1 MLHIVPILC
10 LVIFVGFVEFRLKQ
24 EFNEIRKEFDNLK
37 RQIDIN
43 RTNIQ
48 NHIDYESFSGR
59 NE

>member
-10 LVIFVGFVEFRLKQ
+10 LIIFVGFVEFRLKQ

>member
-10 LVIFVGFVEFRLKQ
+10 LIIFVGFVEFRLKQ
-24 EFNEIRKEFDNLK
+24 EFNEIRKEFDNLI

>member
-10 LVIFVGFVEFRLKQ
+10 LIIFVSFVEFRLKQ

>member
-1 MLHIVPILC
+1 MLHIVR
-10 LVIFVGFVEFRLKQ
+10 FVEFRLKQ

>member
-10 LVIFVGFVEFRLKQ
+10 LIIFVGCVEFRLKQ

>member
-10 LVIFVGFVEFRLKQ
+10 LIIFVGFVEFRLKQ
-24 EFNEIRKEFDNLK
+24 EFNEIRKGFDNLK

>member
-10 LVIFVGFVEFRLKQ
+10 LIIFVSFVEFRLKQ

-48 NHIDYESFSGR
+48 NHIDYESFSGC

>member
-10 LVIFVGFVEFRLKQ
+10 LIIFVGFVEFRLKQ

-37 RQIDIN
+37 RQIDVN

>member
-10 LVIFVGFVEFRLKQ
+10 LLIFVGFVEFRLKQ

-48 NHIDYESFSGR
+48 NHIDYESFSGC

>member
-10 LVIFVGFVEFRLKQ
+10 LIIFVGFLEFRLKQ

>member
-10 LVIFVGFVEFRLKQ
+10 LIIFVGFVEFRLKQ

-48 NHIDYESFSGR
+48 NHIDYESFSGC

>member
-10 LVIFVGFVEFRLKQ
+10 LIIFVGFVEVRLKQ

>member
-10 LVIFVGFVEFRLKQ
+10 LIIFVGFVEFRLKQ

-48 NHIDYESFSGR
+48 NHIDHESFSGR

>member
-10 LVIFVGFVEFRLKQ
+10 LIIFVGFIEFRLKQ

-48 NHIDYESFSGR
+48 NHIDYESFSGC

>member
-1 MLHIVPILC
+1 MLHIVPIVC
-10 LVIFVGFVEFRLKQ
+10 LIIFVGFVEFRLKQ